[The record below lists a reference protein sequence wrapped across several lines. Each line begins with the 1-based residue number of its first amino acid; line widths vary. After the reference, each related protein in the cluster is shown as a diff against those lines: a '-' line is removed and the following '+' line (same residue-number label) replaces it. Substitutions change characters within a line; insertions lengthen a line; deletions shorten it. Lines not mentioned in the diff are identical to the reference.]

1 MERKLDL
8 LKRTM
13 QCTSKIQNIRSIAVG
28 RFIVTSGFAL
38 TFIGLTMSICIISV
52 LLLIVSVIIF
62 ISSGK
67 KFFSHDINI
76 LHFNNTLSLL
86 FALLSLP
93 FIVVGI
99 LHGNSCLPLSFVFHF
114 LWMNV
119 FLSSL
124 SIAIVVF
131 YSIWIVSINRTAE
144 KLSIFLIPI
153 GWVASLIS
161 PGIWA
166 LVGHYSGED
175 AIFCVYSNNIFFRF
189 DWPILTPIFVILLI
203 NTALL
208 IVSLFKV
215 WLVLRKQSSQQGEL
229 KRLRKVVI
237 SGILLIPALGL
248 PFISL
253 LCLLSYAALNKKFD
267 LNRDF
272 LAFIIIMFF
281 NSPIGIVHFILITC
295 QIRESVIRKCW
306 CCCCCGI
313 TSAKIAKSLH
323 SLHFNITRPKPKQKN
338 HETVYEHSTVQQT
351 PDTIPDSVPSNDSAV
366 FSDDST
372 QAVI

>member
-1 MERKLDL
+1 MT
-8 LKRTM
+8 KRTI
-13 QCTSKIQNIRSIAVG
+13 QCTTKIQNIRSIAVG

-86 FALLSLP
+86 FALFITPLISFYLGPSRCFLLP
-93 FIVVGI
+93 F
-99 LHGNSCLPLSFVFHF
+99 LLHF

-124 SIAIVVF
+124 SIAISVF
-131 YSIWIVSINRTAE
+131 YSIWIVSINRTAK
-144 KLSIFLIPI
+144 KLSKYLIPI
-153 GWVASLIS
+153 GWIVSIIILGVWGFVDGLAGGSLIICVS
-161 PGIWA
+161 PGNIW
-166 LVGHYSGED
+166 
-175 AIFCVYSNNIFFRF
+175 FWF
-189 DWPILTPIFVILLI
+189 DWLILVIIIVILLI
-203 NTALL
+203 KITLL
-208 IVSLFKV
+208 IASLFKV
-215 WLVLRKQSSQQGEL
+215 RSMLRKQSSQQGEL

-237 SGILLIPALGL
+237 NGILLIPGLGL
-248 PFISL
+248 SILAFIG
-253 LCLLSYAALNKKFD
+253 LLSYAAFSTELD
-267 LNRDF
+267 QSIYLLDD
-272 LAFIIIMFF
+272 IIIMFF
-281 NSPIGIVHFILITC
+281 ISPIGIVHFILITC
-295 QIRESVIRKCW
+295 QIRESIIRKCW
-306 CCCCCGI
+306 CCFCCRI

-323 SLHFNITRPKPKQKN
+323 SLHFNIARPKPKQKN
-338 HETVYEHSTVQQT
+338 HQTVYEHSTVQQT
-351 PDTIPDSVPSNDSAV
+351 TDTIPDSVPSNDSAV